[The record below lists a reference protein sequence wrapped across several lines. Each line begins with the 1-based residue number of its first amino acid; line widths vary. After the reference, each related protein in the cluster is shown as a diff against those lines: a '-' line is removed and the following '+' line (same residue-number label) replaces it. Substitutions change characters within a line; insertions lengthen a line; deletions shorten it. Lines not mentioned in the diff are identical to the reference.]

1 MIRRPPRST
10 RTDTLF
16 PYTTLFRSAEGRAGQ
31 LRQDLRVTHNPRH
44 PSESWDLRPD
54 RTTLEA
60 RDASFR
66 WHDEKRKNEA
76 AIMPTAHSLLA
87 WTVMSICLVLLPGPA
102 TIHVPGLAA
111 RRGMRAG
118 MAASGGL
125 HLGGGLDS

>member
-66 WHDEKRKNEA
+66 WHDETRKNAA
-76 AIMPTAHSLLA
+76 AIMHTAHYLLA
-87 WTVMSICLVLLPGPA
+87 WTVMSLRMVLLPRPA
-102 TIHVPGLAA
+102 TMLVTRHAA
-111 RRGMRAG
+111 RRGIDRTDVG
-118 MAASGGL
+118 QGQ
-125 HLGGGLDS
+125 